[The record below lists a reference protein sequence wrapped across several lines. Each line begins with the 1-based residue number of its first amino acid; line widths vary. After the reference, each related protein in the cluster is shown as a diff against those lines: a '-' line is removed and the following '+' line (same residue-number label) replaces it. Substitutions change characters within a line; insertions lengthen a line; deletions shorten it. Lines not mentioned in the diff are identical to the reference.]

1 VIVINNI
8 FINLKQGLKK
18 TRDNLIDKFDMIFSD
33 ASGNKDEVLEK
44 IEELLILSDIG
55 PRITN
60 DILKEFNKMN
70 LHNYKINNFENFKNK
85 LKDILIMMIPE
96 QEDTWELE
104 KDRLNIIMAVGV
116 NGTGKTSFIGKL
128 ANYFKNTGE
137 RVLLIPADTY
147 RAGAIKQ
154 LILMANRINV
164 EYLNT
169 TENADPASVV
179 FDGIKSAIAKN
190 KNIVLVDT
198 AGRLHTHHNLMKEL
212 EKIKR
217 IIEKTAPDA
226 VLKTILVIDATT
238 GQNGLS
244 QAYSFKDSLDITSL
258 SLTKL
263 DGTAKGGIAF
273 TIQKELNIPVEYVTF
288 GENINDL
295 SKFDPEKFI
304 EALLD

>member
-1 VIVINNI
+1 M
-8 FINLKQGLKK
+8 
-18 TRDNLIDKFDMIFSD
+18 IDKFDMIFSD

>member
-1 VIVINNI
+1 MIVINNI

-273 TIQKELNIPVEYVTF
+273 TIQKELNIP
-288 GENINDL
+288 
-295 SKFDPEKFI
+295 
-304 EALLD
+304 